1 MFTISDSYPETI
13 ILYREVFMDIAT
25 VIGLVVAMI
34 AIIGSIL
41 AGGSLMIFVDVPSLL
56 VVGLGMIG
64 TTFIKW
70 PMESVK
76 SIVQVGLK
84 SVFSTPADSK
94 QVILKIK
101 DLAELARRESVFAL
115 EKAEID
121 DAFMKKAMTLAADNR
136 PPEVIAA
143 ILQMDIDS
151 MEARHTTGADIFG
164 GMADDGPAM
173 GMIGTLIGL
182 VQMLQNLSDPSA
194 IGPAMAVAL
203 LTTFYGAVVANVF
216 CNPIKNKIKFRSA
229 DELTAMNIVVA
240 GTLGIVAGENPRMII
255 EKLSSFLPPAERNIG
270 EEGGGE

>member
-1 MFTISDSYPETI
+1 
-13 ILYREVFMDIAT
+13 MDIAS
-25 VIGLVVAMI
+25 VIGLVVAVG
-34 AIIGSIL
+34 AILGSIL
-41 AGGSLMIFVDVPSLL
+41 VGGSLTIFIDVPSVL
-56 VVGLGMIG
+56 VVGLGLIG
-64 TTFIKW
+64 VTFYKW
-70 PMESVK
+70 PMEVVK
-76 SIVQVGLK
+76 NVVAVGMK
-84 SVFSTPADSK
+84 SLLFTPADPK
-94 QVILKIK
+94 AVILKIK

-121 DAFMKKAMTLAADNR
+121 DVFMKKAMTLAADNR

-151 MEARHTTGADIFG
+151 METRHKTGADMFG

-203 LTTFYGAVVANVF
+203 LTTFYGAIIANVF
-216 CNPIKNKIKFRSA
+216 CNPIKNKIGYRSQL
-229 DELTAMNIVVA
+229 ELTSMSIVVA

-255 EKLSSFLPPAERNIG
+255 EKLSSFLPPAERG
-270 EEGGGE
+270 ALSDEGGE